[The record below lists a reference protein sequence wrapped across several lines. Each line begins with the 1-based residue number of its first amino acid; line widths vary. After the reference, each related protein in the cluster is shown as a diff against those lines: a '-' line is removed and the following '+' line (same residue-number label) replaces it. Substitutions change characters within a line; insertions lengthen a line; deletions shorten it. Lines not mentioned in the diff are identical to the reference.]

1 LTDQYQEAS
10 QHLWEL
16 LEGKDKPVAGTT
28 CMSKGV
34 FKLQSET
41 SFVLPE
47 RKLSVILLDVTCKLV
62 LSIFKCLYNFLHWFG
77 ATIVLPFISLYSYLT
92 VVANESEE
100 NGSFS
105 HCTIW

>member
-1 LTDQYQEAS
+1 MGTFGGEGQACSWHNMYVKMSFES
-10 QHLWEL
+10 L
-16 LEGKDKPVAGTT
+16 LFSPFCKE
-28 CMSKGV
+28 
-34 FKLQSET
+34 SET

-47 RKLSVILLDVTCKLV
+47 RKRSVILLDVTCKLV

-77 ATIVLPFISLYSYLT
+77 ATIVLPFISLYSYLS

-100 NGSFS
+100 NGLFS